1 MRRLYLFAI
10 GLVGVAIVVWR
21 LVIPPVQDGKD
32 PANQQRVVTRTGPEG
47 RIVTIDTD
55 TVPECAACVV
65 TTPARARLGRLED
78 PVLLRNIPII
88 ESDSRGNFFAA
99 VAGARDHDI
108 IMYDPD
114 GNVVRTVGRFGSGPG
129 EFRIV
134 WDLYIDRHDTL
145 YVGHDSRLS
154 VFDSAGA
161 FVRGVRLVPS
171 QPGTGKKIVAV
182 DGSDIILSEMRYV
195 SSRDS
200 VVSPLHRYDSGGV
213 LIAGYGPPSFLAALH
228 RSERGNWTK
237 SRVWGQRIAH
247 LAEDGTT
254 WLASSEAGYRLEATD
269 RFGNVLRVIGITAPK
284 SWRFPLFL
292 SPEEW
297 LASVNRPMEVPPT
310 MIRSVQQI
318 DARHIVVVLHVAA
331 EQWRSVQPVVDS
343 ARSDPD
349 HIVYRPG
356 YRQDMVDT
364 VIDILDSATGTLLA
378 RTKVKGGLSLSRS
391 GVLYRPRV
399 SDIGVIQVD
408 VFDISR
414 QHPSAVA

>member
-161 FVRGVRLVPS
+161 FVRGVRLVPRNQALVRRS
-171 QPGTGKKIVAV
+171 W
-182 DGSDIILSEMRYV
+182 LSMAATL
-195 SSRDS
+195 SSPRCDMS
-200 VVSPLHRYDSGGV
+200 RL
-213 LIAGYGPPSFLAALH
+213 ATPSYH
-228 RSERGNWTK
+228 HCT
-237 SRVWGQRIAH
+237 
-247 LAEDGTT
+247 GTT
-254 WLASSEAGYRLEATD
+254 
-269 RFGNVLRVIGITAPK
+269 V
-284 SWRFPLFL
+284 
-292 SPEEW
+292 EEY
-297 LASVNRPMEVPPT
+297 L
-310 MIRSVQQI
+310 
-318 DARHIVVVLHVAA
+318 
-331 EQWRSVQPVVDS
+331 
-343 ARSDPD
+343 
-349 HIVYRPG
+349 
-356 YRQDMVDT
+356 
-364 VIDILDSATGTLLA
+364 
-378 RTKVKGGLSLSRS
+378 
-391 GVLYRPRV
+391 
-399 SDIGVIQVD
+399 
-408 VFDISR
+408 
-414 QHPSAVA
+414 